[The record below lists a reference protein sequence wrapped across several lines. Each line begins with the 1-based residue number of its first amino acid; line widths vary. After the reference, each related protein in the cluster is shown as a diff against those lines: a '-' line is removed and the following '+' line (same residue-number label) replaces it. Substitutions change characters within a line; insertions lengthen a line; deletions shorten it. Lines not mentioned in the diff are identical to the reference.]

1 MRLAAIIIG
10 GVVTVIVVIVLIG
23 YMLPQSH
30 VATRERTYPA
40 APDAVFSAITT
51 PTSYPEWRSGV
62 KKVEMLPAVDG
73 KTRFKESGSDGD
85 ITFVIDEAVPA
96 KRVVSRIADKE
107 LPFGGSWTYE
117 LTPAAEGRGTRL
129 SITENGEVYN
139 PLFRFMSRFI
149 FGHEGTIKGYL
160 AALETRVSSAGAHHG
175 I

>member
-10 GVVTVIVVIVLIG
+10 GLVAVIVVIVAIG
-23 YMLPQSH
+23 YMLPQGH

-40 APDAVFSAITT
+40 SPDTVFSAITT
-51 PTSYPEWRSGV
+51 PASYPEWRSGV
-62 KKVEMLPAVDG
+62 KKVEMLPPVDG

-107 LPFGGSWTYE
+107 LPFGGSWTYD
-117 LTPAAEGRGTRL
+117 LTPAAEGKGTRL

-139 PLFRFMSRFI
+139 PLFRFMSRFV
-149 FGHEGTIKGYL
+149 FGHTATIDKYMDD
-160 AALETRVSSAGAHHG
+160 LERRVATASR
-175 I
+175 